1 MKRTLASLLAA
12 VFLLTAGM
20 SVSAED
26 GKDRMEAAG
35 EREQIATRLDTI
47 TSDLWEAAALDE
59 AQISALAEYQIGTYI
74 QTESFA
80 QGKDIV
86 PGDESTWVPLYD
98 LEGTHFAD
106 LVPLVEV
113 GNGEVGFITMGAI
126 ADGFSQYMM
135 GWSTELLDACRK
147 ALEED
152 PQAQAVFFPPMEYGL
167 QSGTGVNRRIYQ
179 FNMSDY
185 SLEDITGA
193 VAEHAEDFAR
203 QYQII
208 RSPEH
213 EEKTEL
219 ALANAERM
227 EMGLAPQAT
236 LQAAKARS
244 GQAQAFSLAA
254 VTKEDVRLQCEW
266 KDTKSF
272 VPVKEI
278 ENGKVN
284 IYYGGDQAWYEDSDG
299 NTSRVANGCGPVA
312 AANMMYYL
320 AKSNTTKYGELCPY
334 VSLVTT
340 NPSKSGFINLM
351 CAMYGAIRPSV
362 LGEFDYKGFASDVVT
377 WGKLRGVTLIKHTYP
392 YATYTQRSNTDAI
405 IIALQKDKPVAS
417 ANLKPGYSD
426 PKYPKETFGWH
437 WVTITKYFQSTD
449 DTRWIAVS
457 SWGKRYSLNW
467 DLYWEAC
474 HTSVVSSGLVWFE

>member
-59 AQISALAEYQIGTYI
+59 AQISALAEYQIGTYM

-98 LEGTHFAD
+98 LEGNHFAD

-266 KDTKSF
+266 KDEKSF
-272 VPVKEI
+272 VPVYVS
-278 ENGKVN
+278 GRTDP
-284 IYYGGDQAWYEDSDG
+284 YYGGDQHWYESESKVG
-299 NTSRVANGCGPVA
+299 NGCGPVA
-312 AANMMYYL
+312 AANVMCYMSSSSNIYKELYPYTTVSKTMLTKFMDTMYDVIKPL
-320 AKSNTTKYGELCPY
+320 PFGATDHSNFASKLTAWARKQG
-334 VSLVTT
+334 VSLTSHVY
-340 NPSKSGFINLM
+340 S
-351 CAMYGAIRPSV
+351 AQ
-362 LGEFDYKGFASDVVT
+362 
-377 WGKLRGVTLIKHTYP
+377 TY
-392 YATYTQRSNTDAI
+392 SNIAARDAI
-405 IIALQKDKPVAS
+405 KKGLRKDKPVA
-417 ANLKPGYSD
+417 ALNLKFGYQD
-426 PKYPKETFGWH
+426 PKKGTGVGWH
-437 WVTITKYFQSTD
+437 WVTITKYFQATD

-457 SWGKRYSLNW
+457 SWGERYGLFW
-467 DLYWEAC
+467 DAYWEAC
-474 HTSVVSSGLVWFE
+474 RDSIGGGYVWFE

>member
-26 GKDRMEAAG
+26 AKAPMETG
-35 EREQIATRLDTI
+35 NEREQIAARLDTI

-59 AQISALAEYQIGTYI
+59 AQISALAEYQIGTYM

-254 VTKEDVRLQCEW
+254 VTKEDVRLVNEAQG
-266 KDTKSF
+266 KF
-272 VPVKEI
+272 VPVYDSSKT
-278 ENGKVN
+278 
-284 IYYGGDQAWYEDSDG
+284 YYGGHQEWYKAPTDENG
-299 NTSRVANGCGPVA
+299 NPVIGSISGREKNGCGPVA
-312 AANMMYYL
+312 AANIMYYMSKEKTAFKML
-320 AKSNTTKYGELCPY
+320 YPYTSLEKSTFLEFMITMYNVINPAVFGET
-334 VSLVTT
+334 SL
-340 NPSKSGFINLM
+340 NSFG
-351 CAMYGAIRPSV
+351 
-362 LGEFDYKGFASDVVT
+362 SDVKS
-377 WGKLRGVTLIKHTYP
+377 WAKKQGVTLTSHVYP
-392 YATYTQRSNTDAI
+392 ASSYNRVASADAI
-405 IIALQKDKPVAS
+405 KAGLKKNKPVA
-417 ANLKPGYSD
+417 ALNLKYGYVD
-426 PKYPKETFGWH
+426 PEKGVGVGWH

-457 SWGKRYSLNW
+457 TWGRRQSLSW
-467 DLYWEAC
+467 DAYWEAC
-474 HTSVVSSGLVWFE
+474 HSAYGSGYAWFE